1 MSMPG
6 SGGGSWLAPA
16 DKVATQWGDFLLV
29 VGRVMIGWIFIRYGW
44 EQMMDIQRF
53 ADVSLVRRGVP
64 GFMAYIA
71 APVDL
76 FGGIALVLGLGTRYV
91 APVML
96 IFTIVAT
103 LISHRYWTFPAEQMR
118 NQEAHF
124 WRNVTLMGG
133 LIVLFVHGAG
143 RFALDRMLARKP

>member
-1 MSMPG
+1 MASNG
-6 SGGGSWLAPA
+6 AWLAPA
-16 DKVATQWGDFLLV
+16 DKVANQWGDFLLL
-29 VGRVMIGWIFIRYGW
+29 VGRVLIGWIFIRYGW
-44 EQMMDIQRF
+44 QQMMDIPRF
-53 ADVSLVRRGVP
+53 AEVSLVRRGAP
-64 GFMAYIA
+64 AFLAYIA

-91 APVML
+91 APLML
-96 IFTIVAT
+96 VFTIVAT
-103 LISHRYWTFPAEQMR
+103 FLSHRFWSFPPEQMG

-143 RFALDRMLARKP
+143 RYAVDRILTRKT

>member
-1 MSMPG
+1 MQAHST
-6 SGGGSWLAPA
+6 GSWLTPA

-29 VGRVMIGWIFIRYGW
+29 VGRVLIGWIFIRYGW
-44 EQMMDIQRF
+44 EQMMDIQKF
-53 ADVSLVRRGVP
+53 ADTLPRRGVP
-64 GFMAYIA
+64 AFMGYIA

-96 IFTIVAT
+96 VFTIVAT
-103 LISHRYWTFPAEQMR
+103 FISHAYWSVPVEQMR

-143 RFALDRMLARKP
+143 RYAMDRVLARKA